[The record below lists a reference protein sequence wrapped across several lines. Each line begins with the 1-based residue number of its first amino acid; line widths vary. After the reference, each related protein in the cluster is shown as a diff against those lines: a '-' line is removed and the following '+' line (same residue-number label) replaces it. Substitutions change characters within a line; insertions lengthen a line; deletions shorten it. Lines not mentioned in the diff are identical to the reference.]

1 MDDRTL
7 LASIRD
13 VVGIEHTEDDC
24 AVLPCGDVCMVA
36 TADMVHETTDFPAG
50 MTDWQRGWMAAAVTI
65 SDIASMG
72 ASPCYL
78 LAAVGLDRSERLR
91 PIMQGVRD
99 CCERFGAAIVGG
111 DIDFH
116 AELTIVTAGLG
127 IVEPRH
133 LVRRR
138 GSRVGDLICI
148 SGVPGRAEAAL
159 LGYTR
164 HERALFEP
172 QPRVAEGRAIARAG
186 ATSMMDIS
194 DGLALSLYDLM
205 EVNGCGYR
213 IDLERL
219 PLPEGVPR
227 DLATELALYGGGDYH
242 LLFTIPPERMPV
254 AGIEQYCIGTVAA
267 EPGVSAGGRTLEKRG
282 YQHRWTDSA

>member
-13 VVGIEHTEDDC
+13 IVGTEHTEDDC
-24 AVLPCGDVCMVA
+24 AVLPCGDACLVA
-36 TADMVHETTDFPAG
+36 TTDMVHETTDFPAG

-72 ASPCYL
+72 ASPWYL

-99 CCERFGAAIVGG
+99 CCGRFGAEVVGG

-116 AELTIVTAGLG
+116 VELTIVTAGLG
-127 IVEPRH
+127 LVEPRY

-138 GSRVGDLICI
+138 GSRVGDCICI
-148 SGVPGRAEAAL
+148 SGIPGRAEAAL
-159 LGYTR
+159 LGYTQ
-164 HERALFEP
+164 HELALFEP

-186 ATSMMDIS
+186 ATSMMDVS
-194 DGLALSLYDLM
+194 DGLALSLYDLR

-213 IDLERL
+213 VDLDRL
-219 PLPEGVPR
+219 PLPEGVPAALAR
-227 DLATELALYGGGDYH
+227 DLALYGGGDYQ
-242 LLFTIPPERMPV
+242 LLFTIPPERMPIE
-254 AGIEQYCIGTVAA
+254 GIECYCIGTVTS
-267 EPGVSAGGRTLEKRG
+267 EPDVVADGCALEKRG
-282 YQHRWTDSA
+282 YQHRWNASD